1 MTGIRT
7 APYGFWRSPITS
19 DVIVAQS
26 IGLSEVRLD
35 GDAIWW
41 LESRP
46 QEGGRSVLMR
56 RAPDGSVVEV
66 SPPAVNVRT
75 RVHEYGGGAWTVA
88 DDTVYF
94 SNDRAGPAG
103 TPPDRRLYRQAPGSA
118 PAPITA
124 AAGEAGEE
132 WRFAD
137 GLVDPRRRLWIGVG
151 EHHGPG
157 RAHPDNMIV
166 AVPLEGEGAGSIR
179 ILAQGHDFFASP
191 RLSPD
196 GSRLA
201 FLAWDHPDMPWVE
214 TTLFVAE
221 LAADGLPSRPPLALA
236 GGAGESVFQPEWSPD
251 GRWLVFVADRSG
263 WWNLQRCDGRG
274 GPAEP
279 VLPMAAEFGQ
289 PQWVFGMSTY
299 AFSGP
304 GRLLCSYIEGG
315 LGKLALVDLLTGAL
329 TPIDLPF
336 TDISSI
342 RADERIAVFRAG
354 SPRDPAQIVRLD
366 LAARRWEVLK
376 RSTEIGED
384 QALRGY
390 FAAARPVEFPTAG
403 GRTAHGLYYPPTSP
417 DHAAPPGDVPPLV
430 VKIHGGPTSAASST
444 LNLGIQYWT
453 SRGIAVLDV
462 NYGGSTGYGRAYRD
476 RLNLAWGVV
485 DVEDAVAGAKYLAAQ
500 GLADA
505 ARSVITGGSAGG
517 YTALAALAFDDYFA
531 GGASHFG
538 VSDAAA
544 LARDTHKFES
554 RYLDWLIGPYPAE
567 AERYRERS
575 PLFHADRLSK
585 PVIFFQ
591 GDEDEVVPP
600 NQTEAMV
607 DALRARGQPV
617 GYVLF
622 AGEQHGFRKAANIQ
636 RALDGELAFYA
647 VEIFKTGLAF

>member
-1 MTGIRT
+1 MPSIRT

-19 DVIVAQS
+19 DLIVAQS

-35 GDAIWW
+35 GDVIWW

-56 RAPDGSVVEV
+56 RAPDGSVAEV
-66 SPPAVNVRT
+66 SPPGVNVRT

-88 DDTVYF
+88 DGTLFF
-94 SNDRAGPAG
+94 SNDRPGAAGG
-103 TPPDRRLYRQAPGSA
+103 PPDRRLYRQAPGKA
-118 PAPITA
+118 PVPVTPAT
-124 AAGEAGEE
+124 EAGGGE

-137 GLVDPRRRLWIGVG
+137 GLIDPRRRLWIGVG
-151 EHHGPG
+151 EHHRPG

-166 AVPLEGEGAGSIR
+166 AVPLEGDAAGSIR

-201 FLAWDHPDMPWVE
+201 FLAWDHPNMPWVE
-214 TTLFVAE
+214 TTLYVAE
-221 LAADGLPSRPPLALA
+221 LAADGLPSRPPQALA

-263 WWNLQRCDGRG
+263 WWNLYRCDGRG
-274 GPAEP
+274 CPAEA

-304 GRLLCSYIEGG
+304 RRLLCSTIEGG
-315 LGKLALVDLLTGAL
+315 LGKLGFVDLMTGAL
-329 TPIDLPF
+329 TPIDLPY
-336 TDISSI
+336 TDISSV
-342 RADERIAVFRAG
+342 RANERVAVFRAG
-354 SPRDPAQIVRLD
+354 SPRDAAQIVRLD
-366 LAARRWEVLK
+366 LATLRREVLK

-384 QALRGY
+384 PALRGY
-390 FAAARPVEFPTAG
+390 FAEARPVEFPTAG

-417 DHAAPPGDVPPLV
+417 DHAAPEGDVPPLV
-430 VKIHGGPTSAASST
+430 VEIHGGPTAAASST

-476 RLNLAWGVV
+476 RLHLSWGVV
-485 DVEDAVAGAKYLAAQ
+485 DVQDAVAGAKYLASQ
-500 GLADA
+500 GLADP

-517 YTALAALAFDDYFA
+517 YTALAALAFDTWFA

-554 RYLDWLIGPYPAE
+554 RYLDWLIGPYPQE

-575 PLFHADRLSK
+575 PLYHADRLSK

-591 GDEDEVVPP
+591 GEEDEVVPP

-607 DALRARGQPV
+607 EALRAKGQPV

-647 VEIFKTGLAF
+647 VGIFKTGLAF